1 MNPKPVV
8 PRTLA
13 VQDVEDAIG
22 YYLKRPGRR
31 VQAALAFVDALEDA
45 YAILGRH
52 PGIGSARYATELQV
66 PGLRSWSLPRF
77 PYVIFYGRRMP
88 DQARSTSRVSRMA
101 TATSPPWQKTQ
112 TRNKRG
118 RAGLGYQPRP

>member
-13 VQDVEDAIG
+13 IQDVEDAIG
-22 YYLKRPGRR
+22 YYLKKDAR
-31 VQAALAFVDALEDA
+31 QAALAFVDALEDA

-77 PYVIFYGRRMP
+77 PYVVFYAER
-88 DQARSTSRVSRMA
+88 DDHIDVWRVLQD
-101 TATSPPWQKTQ
+101 P
-112 TRNKRG
+112 
-118 RAGLGYQPRP
+118 AGHPFCITTMIPEV

>member
-8 PRTLA
+8 PRALA

-22 YYLKRPGRR
+22 YYLKQDAR
-31 VQAALAFVDALEDA
+31 QAALAFVDALEDA

-52 PGIGSARYATELQV
+52 PGIGSARYAAELQV

-77 PYVIFYGRRMP
+77 PYVIFYVERADHVDVWRVLHGHRDIPALVEDP
-88 DQARSTSRVSRMA
+88 D
-101 TATSPPWQKTQ
+101 PE
-112 TRNKRG
+112 
-118 RAGLGYQPRP
+118 

>member
-1 MNPKPVV
+1 MSSKPVV

-22 YYLKRPGRR
+22 YYLKQDAQ
-31 VQAALAFVDALEDA
+31 QAALAFVDALEDA

-52 PGIGSARYATELQV
+52 PGIGTSRYATELQV

-77 PYVIFYGRRMP
+77 PYVIFYVEREDHIDVWRVLHGHRDIPALVEGP
-88 DQARSTSRVSRMA
+88 D
-101 TATSPPWQKTQ
+101 PE
-112 TRNKRG
+112 
-118 RAGLGYQPRP
+118 

>member
-1 MNPKPVV
+1 VNPKPVV

-13 VQDVEDAIG
+13 IQDVEDAIG
-22 YYLKRPGRR
+22 YYLKQDAR
-31 VQAALAFVDALEDA
+31 QAALAFVDALEDA

-77 PYVIFYGRRMP
+77 PYVIFYVERTDHVDVWRVLHGHRDIPALVEDP
-88 DQARSTSRVSRMA
+88 D
-101 TATSPPWQKTQ
+101 PE
-112 TRNKRG
+112 
-118 RAGLGYQPRP
+118 

>member
-8 PRTLA
+8 PRALA

-22 YYLKRPGRR
+22 YYLKQAAR
-31 VQAALAFVDALEDA
+31 QAALAFVDALEDA
-45 YAILGRH
+45 YAILGRR

-77 PYVIFYGRRMP
+77 PYVIFYVERA
-88 DQARSTSRVSRMA
+88 DHVDVWRVLHGHRDIPA
-101 TATSPPWQKTQ
+101 LVEDPGPE
-112 TRNKRG
+112 
-118 RAGLGYQPRP
+118 

>member
-1 MNPKPVV
+1 VNAKPVV

-13 VQDVEDAIG
+13 IQDVEDAIG
-22 YYLKRPGRR
+22 YYLKQDAR
-31 VQAALAFVDALEDA
+31 QAALAFVDALEDA

-77 PYVIFYGRRMP
+77 PYVIFYVERTDHVDVWRVLHGHRDIPALVEDP
-88 DQARSTSRVSRMA
+88 D
-101 TATSPPWQKTQ
+101 PE
-112 TRNKRG
+112 
-118 RAGLGYQPRP
+118 